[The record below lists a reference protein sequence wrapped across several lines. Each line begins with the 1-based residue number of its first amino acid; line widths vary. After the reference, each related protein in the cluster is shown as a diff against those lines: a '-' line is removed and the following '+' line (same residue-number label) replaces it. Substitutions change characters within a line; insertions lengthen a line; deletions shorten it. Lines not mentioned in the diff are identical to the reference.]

1 MNAAEFEAALDQQG
15 ARKKSQS
22 LPYFFGE
29 PAKDGA
35 LTGREL
41 IEKIER
47 AATVVNPAWN
57 DARKIAE
64 LESSFQGKALVWYH
78 GIKFMNIRNFTT
90 SWAVVKRAFLRVYD
104 SSTTLDAAPVQIDQM
119 YAKPNEG
126 VADYYGRSAQSFRV
140 AMERFPAVNKTLTND
155 ELAAAVAAG
164 VTLNANV
171 NALRDVLNTQRAET
185 ILTAFQYF
193 QKMLFINGLPA
204 HIRQEI
210 QVKKLETMEDVYDAA
225 LEHEASHKKP
235 AKVAAIQINAVEVD
249 EDEDVPFE
257 EQEPEDE
264 AHLNAINLAR
274 KKKKLPFK
282 PRPDFWRNGKP
293 AGPGGA
299 NKADNGKM
307 KCRYCKK
314 IGHQQKECRSRIRD
328 GAPMVDQFGK
338 PWANQNGN
346 GSKKVHTVQE
356 EEEEAAPGRVNSVSI
371 SAAALNSL
379 RVV

>member
-1 MNAAEFEAALDQQG
+1 MAFNQQQFEAALDQQG
-15 ARKKSQS
+15 ARKKAQA
-22 LPYFFGE
+22 LPYFYGDK
-29 PAKDGA
+29 AKDGA
-35 LTGREL
+35 LTGRLL

-57 DARKIAE
+57 DARKISE
-64 LESSFQGKALVWYH
+64 LESSFQEKALVWYH
-78 GIKFMNIRNFTT
+78 GIQFMKLPNFAT
-90 SWAVVKRAFLRVYD
+90 SWAVVKEAFLRVYD
-104 SSTTLDAAPVQIDQM
+104 SSTTLDSAPVQIDQLH
-119 YAKPNEG
+119 AKPNECI
-126 VADYYGRSAQSFRV
+126 ADYYGRSAQCFRV
-140 AMERFPAVNKTLTND
+140 AMERLPAADKTCSAD
-155 ELAAAVAAG
+155 DIAALAAADDNDA
-164 VTLNANV
+164 
-171 NALRDVLNTQRAET
+171 
-185 ILTAFQYF
+185 LTAEANRQKEASNLRIFQYF
-193 QKMLFINGLPA
+193 QRMLFINGLPA
-204 HIRQEI
+204 YIRPEI
-210 QVKKLETMEDVYDAA
+210 QNKKLESISEVYNAC
-225 LEHEASHKKP
+225 LEYEASHSKT
-235 AKVAAIQINAVEVD
+235 ANKVQAIQINAVEAD
-249 EDEDVPFE
+249 EDMDVPFE

>member
-1 MNAAEFEAALDQQG
+1 MNQAEFEAALDQQG

-29 PAKDGA
+29 PTKDGA

-57 DARKIAE
+57 DARKISE

-78 GIKFMNIRNFTT
+78 GIKFMAIQDFAT
-90 SWAVVKRAFLRVYD
+90 SWAVVKDAFLRVYD
-104 SSTTLDAAPVQIDQM
+104 SATTLDAAPVQIDQL
-119 YAKPNEG
+119 YAKPSEC

-140 AMERFPAVNKTLTND
+140 AMERLPAAVKTLTD
-155 ELAAAVAAG
+155 AEMAALTAAGHIADAHVAAAREEA
-164 VTLNANV
+164 
-171 NALRDVLNTQRAET
+171 NTQR
-185 ILTAFQYF
+185 TASNLKIFQYF

-204 HIRQEI
+204 HLRQEI
-210 QVKKLETMEDVYDAA
+210 QVKKPETLQDAYYAA

-235 AKVAAIQINAVEVD
+235 AKIAAIQINAVEAD

-274 KKKKLPFK
+274 KKKKMPFK
-282 PRPDFWRNGKP
+282 PRPDFWRHGQP
-293 AGPGGA
+293 A
-299 NKADNGKM
+299 NKNGGQARRPGVM
-307 KCRYCKK
+307 KCRYCKQP
-314 IGHQQKECRSRIRD
+314 GHLQADCPSRIRD
-328 GAPMVDQFGK
+328 GAPLVDQNGK
-338 PWANQNGN
+338 PWANQNPRK
-346 GSKKVHTVQE
+346 KKVHVVQE
-356 EEEEAAPGRVNSVSI
+356 EEEATTGNVNTLHVS
-371 SAAALNSL
+371 SAALNSP

>member
-1 MNAAEFEAALDQQG
+1 MAFNQEQFEAALDQQG

-29 PAKDGA
+29 PTKDGA

-57 DARKIAE
+57 DARKISE

-78 GIKFMNIRNFTT
+78 GIKYMEITDFAT
-90 SWAVVKRAFLRVYD
+90 SWAVVKEAFLRVYD
-104 SSTTLDAAPVQIDQM
+104 SATTLDSAPVQIDQL
-119 YAKPNEG
+119 YAKPNES
-126 VADYYGRSAQSFRV
+126 VADYYGRTAQSFRV
-140 AMERFPAVNKTLTND
+140 AVERLPAATQTLTD
-155 ELAAAVAAG
+155 AEADALEAAANAAARRAVA
-164 VTLNANV
+164 NQQRKSSN
-171 NALRDVLNTQRAET
+171 LRV
-185 ILTAFQYF
+185 FQYF
-193 QKMLFINGLPA
+193 HKMLFINGLPA

-210 QVKKLETMEDVYDAA
+210 QVQKLNTLQDVYNAA
-225 LEHEASHKKP
+225 IEHEASHKKP
-235 AKVAAIQINAVEVD
+235 VKVAAIQINAVEVD
-249 EDEDVPFE
+249 EDDDVPME
-257 EQEPEDE
+257 DQEPEDE
-264 AHLNAINLAR
+264 IHLHAINFARR
-274 KKKKLPFK
+274 KKKMPFK
-282 PRPDFWRNGKP
+282 PRPDFWKNGKP

-338 PWANQNGN
+338 PWANQNVN
-346 GSKKVHTVQE
+346 GSKKVHAVQE
-356 EEEEAAPGRVNSVSI
+356 EDDEAAPGRVNSVSI